1 MVDSF
6 LEMQVEGGIIL
17 SGLNGIGVSIPRK
30 EAFDKVT
37 GAARYTDDLIN
48 SGMLYAKMITSRYAH
63 ATIKSID
70 VSQAK
75 KSPGV
80 QAILTG
86 ECFDVLCGTVIE
98 DRPPIA
104 REKVRYYGEP
114 VAVVVANSE
123 QEAMMASK
131 LINVEYEPLPVVN
144 SIKDAL
150 KENPVLIHENINQYT
165 HAVEDVH
172 PEEGTN
178 ITDRIKIRKGDAAK
192 GWEESDV
199 TVSGNFSLPQSDH
212 IAMETRNA
220 RAQILPDGRVIIYT
234 SSQGPYSVKRLLSKY
249 YKIPEGNVIV
259 KVPFVGGGF
268 GGKAAIQLEHIAY
281 LASKAVNGRM
291 VKIANSREEDI
302 KTSPCRIGVE
312 ADLKLGATKDGII
325 KILEAK
331 YKVDGGAYADI
342 GPRMAKAMAVDCSGP
357 YNIDNIWCDSICV
370 YTNHTYVTSYR
381 GFGHA
386 EYTFCMERM
395 MDKLAAEL
403 DIDPLQLRMKNAI
416 KPGQYS
422 PTQVKTTLSN
432 IGKLSDCLE
441 KLRVFAKWDEG
452 QLIKTDNGMIRAK
465 GMGCFWKTSDSPV
478 DSVSGVFLGFNTDGS
493 INLNSGAVEIG
504 PGMKTT
510 LAQIL
515 AEKMK
520 MDVGRIHVMMGVNT
534 QVSPEHWKTV
544 ASMTTFMAGRAVLR
558 AAEDLI
564 KQLKSLAAVVMKTPP
579 EDLEVA
585 DEKVYLRQDPE
596 VYIGFEDLV
605 RGYKQAN
612 GLAVEGQI
620 LGRGSFI
627 MSHITD
633 LDKDTGK
640 GKPGPAWTVGAQ
652 AVEIEYDPLTF
663 TYRLLK
669 AITVID
675 AGKVINPKTS
685 RGLVM
690 GGVNMGFGIATREA
704 FEYDSDGRLQ
714 TTTLRTYK
722 PMRIGENPEYIVDFI
737 ETPQIDAPFGARG
750 FAEHGII
757 AIPAAFANAMSCAAD
772 YEFDKLPITPEEIW
786 KAKTGGK
793 YDTF

>member
-1 MVDSF
+1 MSNT
-6 LEMQVEGGIIL
+6 
-17 SGLNGIGVSIPRK
+17 NGIGVSIPRK

-37 GAARYTDDLIN
+37 GAAKYADDFT
-48 SGMLYAKMITSRYAH
+48 SPGMLHAKILTSPYAH
-63 ATIKSID
+63 AKIKSID
-70 VSQAK
+70 VSEAK
-75 KSPGV
+75 KSLGIK
-80 QAILTG
+80 AIITG
-86 ECFDVLCGTVIE
+86 DYFPALCGAVIE

-104 REKVRYYGEP
+104 RDKVRYNGEP

-123 QEAMMASK
+123 QEAMRALK
-131 LINVEYEPLPVVN
+131 LINVRYEPLPVVN
-144 SIKDAL
+144 SISEAL
-150 KENPVLIHENINQYT
+150 KENPVLIHENLDQYT
-165 HAVEDVH
+165 HAVHDVY
-172 PEEGTN
+172 PEIGTN
-178 ITDRIKIRKGDAAK
+178 ISDRIKIRKGDVAK
-192 GWEESDV
+192 GLAEIDV
-199 TVSGNFSLPQSDH
+199 TVSGSFSLPQSDH

-234 SSQGPYSVKRLLSKY
+234 SSQGPYSVKKLLSKY
-249 YKIPEGNVIV
+249 YCIPEGDIIV

-268 GGKAAIQLEHIAY
+268 GGKAPMQLEVIAY
-281 LASKAVNGRM
+281 LASKAVNGKL
-291 VKIANSREEDI
+291 VKIANSREDDM

-325 KILEAK
+325 KGLEAK
-331 YKVDGGAYADI
+331 YKVDSGAYTDI
-342 GPRMAKAMAVDCSGP
+342 GPRMAKAIAVDCSGP
-357 YNIDNIWCDSICV
+357 YNIENIWCDSICV

-395 MDKLAAEL
+395 MDKLAVQL
-403 DIDPLQLRMKNAI
+403 GIDPVELRMKNAI
-416 KPGQYS
+416 KPGQYT

-432 IGKLSDCLE
+432 IGKLSNCLE
-441 KLRVFAKWDEG
+441 KLKVLAKWDEG
-452 QLIKTDNGMIRAK
+452 QIIKTEEGMIRAK

-478 DSVSGVFLGFNTDGS
+478 DAVSGVFLTFNSDGS

-534 QVSPEHWKTV
+534 QVSPEHWKSV
-544 ASMTTFMAGRAVLR
+544 ASMTTFMAGKAVLR

-564 KQLKSLAAVVMKTPP
+564 KQLKGLAAVAMKNPP
-579 EDLEVA
+579 EDLDVA
-585 DEKVYLRQDPE
+585 NEKVFLKQDPE
-596 VYIGFEDLV
+596 IYVGFQDLV

-620 LGRGSFI
+620 LGRGSYI
-627 MSHITD
+627 MNHITD

-652 AVEIEYDPLTF
+652 AVEIEYNPRMF
-663 TYRLLK
+663 TYRLLR

-675 AGKVINPKTS
+675 GGKIINPKTS

-704 FEYDSDGRLQ
+704 FEYDNEGRLQ

-722 PMRIGENPEYIVDFI
+722 PMKFGENPEYTVDFV

-757 AIPAAFANAMSCAAD
+757 AIPAAFANAISCAAD
-772 YEFDKLPITPEEIW
+772 YEFDKLPITPEVIW

-793 YDTF
+793 YDTL

>member
-1 MVDSF
+1 
-6 LEMQVEGGIIL
+6 L
-17 SGLNGIGVSIPRK
+17 SNTNGIGVSIPRK

-37 GAARYTDDLIN
+37 GAAKYADDFT
-48 SGMLYAKMITSRYAH
+48 SPGMLHAKILTSPYAH
-63 ATIKSID
+63 AKIKSID
-70 VSQAK
+70 VSEAK
-75 KSPGV
+75 KSLGIK
-80 QAILTG
+80 AIITG
-86 ECFDVLCGTVIE
+86 DYFPALCGAVIE

-104 REKVRYYGEP
+104 RDKVRYNGEP

-123 QEAMMASK
+123 QEAMRALK
-131 LINVEYEPLPVVN
+131 LINVRYEPLPVVN
-144 SIKDAL
+144 SISEAL
-150 KENPVLIHENINQYT
+150 KENPVLIHENLDQYT
-165 HAVEDVH
+165 HAVHDVY
-172 PEEGTN
+172 PEIGTN
-178 ITDRIKIRKGDAAK
+178 ISDRIKIRKGDVAK
-192 GWEESDV
+192 GLAEIDV
-199 TVSGNFSLPQSDH
+199 TVSGSFSLPQSDH

-234 SSQGPYSVKRLLSKY
+234 SSQGPYSVKKLLSKY
-249 YKIPEGNVIV
+249 YCIPEGDIIV

-268 GGKAAIQLEHIAY
+268 GGKAPMQLEVIAY
-281 LASKAVNGRM
+281 LASKAVNGKL
-291 VKIANSREEDI
+291 VKIANSREDDM

-325 KILEAK
+325 KGLEAK
-331 YKVDGGAYADI
+331 YKVDSGAYTDI
-342 GPRMAKAMAVDCSGP
+342 GPRMAKAIAVDCSGP
-357 YNIDNIWCDSICV
+357 YNIENIWCDSICV

-395 MDKLAAEL
+395 MDKLAVQL
-403 DIDPLQLRMKNAI
+403 GIDPVELRMKNAI
-416 KPGQYS
+416 KPGQYT

-432 IGKLSDCLE
+432 IGKLSNCLE
-441 KLRVFAKWDEG
+441 KLKVLAKWDEG
-452 QLIKTDNGMIRAK
+452 QIIKTEEGMIRAK

-478 DSVSGVFLGFNTDGS
+478 DAVSGVFLTFNSDGS

-534 QVSPEHWKTV
+534 QVSPEHWKSV
-544 ASMTTFMAGRAVLR
+544 ASMTTFMAGKAVLR

-564 KQLKSLAAVVMKTPP
+564 KQLKGLAAVAMKNPP
-579 EDLEVA
+579 EDLDVA
-585 DEKVYLRQDPE
+585 NEKVFLKQDPE
-596 VYIGFEDLV
+596 IYVGFQDLV

-620 LGRGSFI
+620 LGRGSYI
-627 MSHITD
+627 MNHITD

-652 AVEIEYDPLTF
+652 AVEIEYNPRMF
-663 TYRLLK
+663 TYRLLR

-675 AGKVINPKTS
+675 GGKIINPKTS

-704 FEYDSDGRLQ
+704 FEYDNEGRLQ

-722 PMRIGENPEYIVDFI
+722 PMKFGENPEYTVDFV

-757 AIPAAFANAMSCAAD
+757 AIPAAFANAISCAAD
-772 YEFDKLPITPEEIW
+772 YEFDKLPITPEVIW

-793 YDTF
+793 YDTL

>member
-1 MVDSF
+1 
-6 LEMQVEGGIIL
+6 L
-17 SGLNGIGVSIPRK
+17 SDTNGIGVSIPRK

-37 GAARYTDDLIN
+37 GTAKYTDDIV
-48 SGMLYAKMITSRYAH
+48 SPGMLHAKILTSRYAH
-63 ATIKSID
+63 AKIKSID
-70 VSQAK
+70 VSKAEN
-75 KSPGV
+75 SPGV
-80 QAILTG
+80 QAVITG
-86 ECFDVLCGTVIE
+86 DYFPILCGTVIE

-104 REKVRYYGEP
+104 RDKVRYYGEP

-123 QEAMMASK
+123 QEAMKALN
-131 LINVEYEPLPVVN
+131 LINVEYESLPVIN
-144 SIKDAL
+144 SVSDAL
-150 KENPVLIHENINQYT
+150 KADATLIHENLSNYT
-165 HAVEDVH
+165 HAVHDVY
-172 PEEGTN
+172 PEENTN
-178 ITDRIKIRKGDAAK
+178 ISDRIKIRKGDVTK
-192 GWEESDV
+192 GWGESEV
-199 TVSGNFSLPQSDH
+199 VIYGNFSLPQSDH

-234 SSQGPYSVKRLLSKY
+234 SSQAPYSVKKLLSKY
-249 YKIPEGNVIV
+249 YNIPEGNIIV

-268 GGKAAIQLEHIAY
+268 GGKASMHLELLTY
-281 LASKAVNGRM
+281 LASKAVNGKM
-291 VKIANSREEDI
+291 VRIANSREEDI
-302 KTSPCRIGVE
+302 KTSPCKIGIE
-312 ADLKLGATKDGII
+312 ADLKIGATKDGII
-325 KILEAK
+325 KVLEAK
-331 YKVDGGAYADI
+331 YMVDGGAYADI

-357 YNIDNIWCDSICV
+357 YNIENIWCDSICV

-381 GFGHA
+381 GFGHSA
-386 EYTFCMERM
+386 YTFCMERM
-395 MDKLAAEL
+395 MDKLAAKIGIDTLEL
-403 DIDPLQLRMKNAI
+403 RIRNAI
-416 KPGQYS
+416 KPGQYT

-432 IGKLSDCLE
+432 IGNFSDCIT
-441 KLRVFAKWDEG
+441 KLKELANWDEG
-452 QLIKTDNGMIRAK
+452 IVIKTEEGMIRAK
-465 GMGCFWKTSDSPV
+465 GMGCFWKTSDSPT

-515 AEKMK
+515 AEKLK

-564 KQLKSLAAVVMKTPP
+564 KQLKSLAAVVMKSPP

-585 DEKVYLRQDPE
+585 NEKVYLKQDQE
-596 VYIGFEDLV
+596 IYVSFKDLV
-605 RGYKQAN
+605 RGHQEPN

-627 MSHITD
+627 MSHITN

-652 AVEIEYDPLTF
+652 AVEIEYNPAKF

-690 GGVNMGFGIATREA
+690 GGINMGFGLATREA
-704 FEYDSDGRLQ
+704 FTYDNEAILQ
-714 TTTLRTYK
+714 TTSLRTYK
-722 PMRIGENPEYIVDFI
+722 PMRFGENPEYIIDFI

-757 AIPAAFANAMSCAAD
+757 AIPAAFANALSHAAH
-772 YEFDKLPITPEEIW
+772 YEFNNLPITPEVIW

-793 YDTF
+793 YDTL

>member
-1 MVDSF
+1 M
-6 LEMQVEGGIIL
+6 ENI
-17 SGLNGIGVSIPRK
+17 NGIGVSIPRK

-37 GAARYTDDLIN
+37 GAAQYTDDFT
-48 SGMLYAKMITSRYAH
+48 SPGMLYAKILTSPYAH
-63 ATIKSID
+63 AKILSID
-70 VSQAK
+70 VSEAE
-75 KSPGV
+75 KSQGV
-80 QAILTG
+80 QAVITG
-86 ECFDVLCGTVIE
+86 EYFPTLCGTVIE

-104 REKVRYYGEP
+104 RDKVRYNGEP

-123 QEAMMASK
+123 QEAMKALK
-131 LINVEYEPLPVVN
+131 LINVQYEALTVVN
-144 SIKDAL
+144 SIAEAL
-150 KENPVLIHENINQYT
+150 KQNPVLVHENLDQYT
-165 HAVEDVH
+165 HAVHDVY
-172 PEEGTN
+172 PEMGTN
-178 ITDRIKIRKGDAAK
+178 ISDRIKIRKGDVAK
-192 GWEESDV
+192 GWAESDV
-199 TVSGNFSLPQSDH
+199 TVSGSFSLPQSDH

-234 SSQGPYSVKRLLSKY
+234 SSQGPFSVKKLLSKY
-249 YKIPEGNVIV
+249 YSIPEGDIIV

-268 GGKAAIQLEHIAY
+268 GGKAPMQLEVIAY
-281 LASKAVNGRM
+281 LASKAVNGKL
-291 VKIANSREEDI
+291 VKIANSREDDM
-302 KTSPCRIGVE
+302 KTSPCKIGVE
-312 ADLKLGATKDGII
+312 ADIKIGATKDGII
-325 KILEAK
+325 KVLEAK
-331 YKVDGGAYADI
+331 YKVDSGAYTDI
-342 GPRMAKAMAVDCSGP
+342 GPRMAKSIAVGCSGP
-357 YNIDNIWCDSICV
+357 YNIDNVWCDSICV

-395 MDKLAAEL
+395 LDKLSVQL
-403 DIDPLQLRMKNAI
+403 DIDPLELRIKNAI
-416 KPGQYS
+416 RPGQYS

-432 IGKLSDCLE
+432 VGKLSDCLE

-452 QLIKTDNGMIRAK
+452 QVIKTEDGMIRAK

-478 DSVSGVFLGFNTDGS
+478 DAVSGVFLTFNSDGS

-520 MDVGRIHVMMGVNT
+520 MDVGRIHVFMGVNT
-534 QVSPEHWKTV
+534 QVSPEHWKSV

-564 KQLKSLAAVVMKTPP
+564 KQLKSLAADIMKSPP

-585 DEKVYLRQDPE
+585 NEEVFLKQDPE
-596 VYIGFEDLV
+596 MFVGFQDLA

-620 LGRGSFI
+620 LGRGSYV

-640 GKPGPAWTVGAQ
+640 GKAGPAWTVGAQ
-652 AVEIEYDPLTF
+652 AVEIEYDPSMY

-675 AGKVINPKTS
+675 GGKIINPKTS

-690 GGVNMGFGIATREA
+690 GGVNMGFGLATREA
-704 FEYDSDGRLQ
+704 FDYDNEGQLQ

-722 PMRIGENPEYIVDFI
+722 PMRFGENPEYIVDFV

-757 AIPAAFANAMSCAAD
+757 AIPAAFANAISCAAD
-772 YEFDKLPITPEEIW
+772 CEFDKLPITPEVIW

-793 YDTF
+793 YDTL

>member
-1 MVDSF
+1 M
-6 LEMQVEGGIIL
+6 ENI
-17 SGLNGIGVSIPRK
+17 NGIGVNIPRK

-37 GAARYTDDLIN
+37 GTARYTADF
-48 SGMLYAKMITSRYAH
+48 SSPGMLYAKILTSPYAH
-63 ATIKSID
+63 AKIKSID
-70 VSQAK
+70 AAEAK
-75 KSPGV
+75 KSQGV
-80 QAILTG
+80 QAVITG
-86 ECFDVLCGTVIE
+86 DYFPTLCGTVLE

-104 REKVRYYGEP
+104 RDKVRYNGEP

-123 QEAMMASK
+123 QEAMRALK

-144 SIKDAL
+144 SINDAL
-150 KENPVLIHENINQYT
+150 KENPILVHENLEQYT
-165 HAVEDVH
+165 HAVHDIY
-172 PEEGTN
+172 PEIGTN
-178 ITDRIKIRKGDAAK
+178 ISDRIKIRKGNAEN
-192 GWEESDV
+192 GWAESDV
-199 TVSGNFSLPQSDH
+199 TVRGSFSLPQSDH
-212 IAMETRNA
+212 IAMETRNS
-220 RAQILPDGRVIIYT
+220 RAQVLPDGRIIIYT
-234 SSQGPYSVKRLLSKY
+234 SSQAPYCIKKLLSKY
-249 YKIPEGNVIV
+249 YNVPEGNVIV

-268 GGKAAIQLEHIAY
+268 GGKAPMQLEVLAY
-281 LASKAVNGRM
+281 LASKAVNGKL
-291 VKIANSREEDI
+291 VKIANTREEDM

-312 ADLKLGATKDGII
+312 AELKIGASKEGII
-325 KILEAK
+325 KVLEAK
-331 YKVDGGAYADI
+331 YKVDSGAYADI
-342 GPRMAKAMAVDCSGP
+342 GPRMAKAIAVDCSGP
-357 YNIDNIWCDSICV
+357 YNIENIWCDSICV

-381 GFGHA
+381 GFGHV
-386 EYTFCMERM
+386 EYAFCMERM
-395 MDKLAAEL
+395 MDKLAAKL
-403 DIDPLQLRMKNAI
+403 HIDPLKLRIKNAI
-416 KPGQYS
+416 KPGQYT

-432 IGKLSDCLE
+432 IGKLSDCLDR
-441 KLRVFAKWDEG
+441 LRVLAKWNEG
-452 QLIKTDNGMIRAK
+452 QVIKTQDGMIRAK

-478 DSVSGVFLGFNTDGS
+478 DAVSGVFLGFNSDGS

-520 MDVGRIHVMMGVNT
+520 MDVGKIHVIMGVNT
-534 QVSPEHWKTV
+534 QVSPEHWKSV

-558 AAEDLI
+558 AAEDLM

-585 DEKVYLRQDPE
+585 NEKVFLKQDPE
-596 VYIGFEDLV
+596 IYVGFQDLV
-605 RGYKQAN
+605 RGYKHAN

-620 LGRGSFI
+620 LGRGSYI
-627 MSHITD
+627 MNHITD

-652 AVEIEYDPLTF
+652 AVEIEYNPKLY
-663 TYRLLK
+663 TYRLIK

-675 AGKVINPKTS
+675 GGRIINPKTS

-690 GGVNMGFGIATREA
+690 GGVNMGFGLATREA
-704 FEYDSDGRLQ
+704 FEYSDDGQLQ

-722 PMRIGENPEYIVDFI
+722 PMRFGENPEYIVDFL

-757 AIPAAFANAMSCAAD
+757 AIPAAFANAISCAAD
-772 YEFDKLPITPEEIW
+772 CEFDKLPITPEVIW

-793 YDTF
+793 YDTL